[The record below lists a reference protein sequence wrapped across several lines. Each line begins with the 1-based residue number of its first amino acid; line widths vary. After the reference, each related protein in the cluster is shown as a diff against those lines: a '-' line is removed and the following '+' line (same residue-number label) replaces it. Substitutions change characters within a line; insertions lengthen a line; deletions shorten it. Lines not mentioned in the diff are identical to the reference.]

1 MGLDARL
8 VYSALVC
15 LFRFFFFF
23 FCSRKN
29 QVLIFPRPEGNIGG
43 EKKVN

>member
-15 LFRFFFFF
+15 LFRFFSFSFAAGKIRCSFF
-23 FCSRKN
+23 RDLK
-29 QVLIFPRPEGNIGG
+29 ET
-43 EKKVN
+43 